1 VIGIMLGRTILDTYY
16 EILFDNLPVNSL
28 ETILLGKH
36 QQKSR
41 IKVRSYHL
49 LNYSHSL
56 RMRSMNYHQ
65 QRSVPSVNVW
75 EQTSSFRQQQQQQ
88 PARMMRRNSDD
99 KNKTTTK
106 PKSAPALAA
115 HGKPSFDQVTE
126 QKPIPNNSIQPSV
139 PVENPS
145 LLPTLTENL
154 PTTEISSAPMNAT
167 IPPPGASFSSN
178 LATDPFFFRAIQDS
192 EQLQNPLQE
201 LSEDMPP
208 AFNPYPDPMLSTEQ
222 VWEPM
227 PYQYCENP
235 CT

>member
-75 EQTSSFRQQQQQQ
+75 EQTSSFRQQQQQ
-88 PARMMRRNSDD
+88 
-99 KNKTTTK
+99 
-106 PKSAPALAA
+106 SAPALAA